1 MTIYLPFN
9 SETRYE
15 IKGRGTVFVV
25 ANDRE
30 CYDFAHLLNQE
41 VMIDGTV
48 YLCRGV
54 ERFAHLPPWRK
65 GEKIGLL
72 VST

>member
-1 MTIYLPFN
+1 MTIYPSFK
-9 SETRYE
+9 SESHRE
-15 IKGRGTVFVV
+15 IKERGTVFGV

-30 CYDFAHLLNQE
+30 CDDFAHLLNQE

-54 ERFAHLPPWRK
+54 EHFSHIPPWRK
-65 GEKIGLL
+65 GEPIGLL
-72 VST
+72 VSV